1 MAQNT
6 HIEGLEELI
15 RQLDNLGKNF
25 PKPKIRKAVN
35 AGMKLPLKKAK
46 ELAPKDS
53 GSLKKGLKKI
63 EEPKFKTMKKKK
75 KVVMRLVFDRG
86 MNDIFQKPIPDPH
99 AIHPQGKGSRGGMK
113 DTAYYPVSVEY
124 GFKVNKNGTKAPGQ
138 YFVRQAIETTQVA
151 TQEKVIE
158 SLLQS
163 IDDITR

>member
-1 MAQNT
+1 MASNN
-6 HIEGLEELI
+6 HIEGLEELT
-15 RQLDNLGKNF
+15 RQLENLGKNF

-35 AGMKLPLKKAK
+35 AGMRIPLKKAK
-46 ELAPKDS
+46 ELAPKES
-53 GSLKKGLKKI
+53 GGLKKGLIKI
-63 EEPKFKTMKKKK
+63 EEPKFKAMKKKK

-86 MNDIFQKPIPDPH
+86 MNSIFQKPITPE
-99 AIHPQGKGSRGGMK
+99 GKGTRGGKK

-124 GFKVNKNGTKAPGQ
+124 GFKVNKDGTKEEGK
-138 YFVRQAIETTQVA
+138 YFVRDAIEMTSTA